1 MAPSPPPQAPILV
14 GTLGLAGLT
23 GWAVATGQPV
33 PLVVF
38 LGTATLVGAVGAS
51 EVVAEVAS
59 WYYVL
64 QSAVL
69 GLFGVGLLLLG
80 YAMPLVVGLTAA
92 FVCTGLLAAVW
103 YRRSRQAVPPPEENA
118 P

>member
-1 MAPSPPPQAPILV
+1 MAPVPSPRVTILT
-14 GTLGLAGLT
+14 GTVGLAGLT
-23 GWAVATGQPV
+23 GWAAATGQPL
-33 PLVVF
+33 PLVAF
-38 LGTATLVGAVGAS
+38 LGTAALVGVVGAS

-80 YAMPLVVGLTAA
+80 YGSALVVGLTAA
-92 FVCTGLLAAVW
+92 FVCTGLFAAVR
-103 YRRSRQAVPPPEENA
+103 YRRSRGAVQPPEGEV